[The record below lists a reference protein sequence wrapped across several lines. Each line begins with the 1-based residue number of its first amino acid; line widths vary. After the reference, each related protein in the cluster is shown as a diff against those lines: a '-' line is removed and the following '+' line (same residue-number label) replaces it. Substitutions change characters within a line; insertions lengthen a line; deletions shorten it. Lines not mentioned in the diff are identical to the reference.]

1 MSTLKKLHAPY
12 GKLSTRQIQRARCH
26 ARAMGPGL
34 APEEKKYH
42 RVRIDMSKVDHFVE
56 FINRSYFIGMYP
68 TELSYLS

>member
-1 MSTLKKLHAPY
+1 MSTLKTLHAPY

-34 APEEKKYH
+34 APEEKYH
-42 RVRIDMSKVDHFVE
+42 RVRIDMSKVDDRVE
-56 FINRSYFIGMYP
+56 FINRSYFIRMYP